1 MGRFR
6 ASSLGA
12 GAVILALLL
21 LILHRFG
28 TFLLFLV
35 IGVGLLWYG
44 RIQRDA
50 QESAARRGG
59 DEGAESG
66 SAPSESVPS
75 ESDDASGPERR
86 HDSGG

>member
-35 IGVGLLWYG
+35 IGIGLLWYG

-59 DEGAESG
+59 EEGAGSG
-66 SAPSESVPS
+66 SAPS
-75 ESDDASGPERR
+75 ESDDASGPDRP